1 MRRVAK
7 THVIEY
13 TPYDHRN
20 ERCAVGLLCL
30 LDDGT
35 CTAHIAQQ
43 LRKAKAIDPA
53 CDVQALRD
61 GLISIAAEISENQ
74 KALSLY
80 QSGFGGIRITS
91 NPGTINYSSDE
102 EFENGIK
109 WSMAAAVEPIKPQNS
124 RERSSTSRLFLEVK
138 NAFDSYGW
146 MGHMGQT
153 LEDHRIIPRYQ
164 LLADE
169 GLAVD
174 FALQNGV
181 LHCMQ
186 TVDYRHNPGHK
197 RNEANAKLLTLGLAT
212 QLTKPDTKR
221 YAVLAGMESSE
232 SKAGLKLAE
241 RVSSDVFI
249 NESSEDMSRLFGIMT
264 KAMGQEPMEELT
276 T

>member
-1 MRRVAK
+1 MKRVAK

-13 TPYDHRN
+13 APYDHRN

-35 CTAHIAQQ
+35 CTAHVAQQ

-53 CDVQALRD
+53 CDIQSLRD
-61 GLISIAAEISENQ
+61 GLMSIASEISENRE
-74 KALSLY
+74 ALALY
-80 QSGFGGIRITS
+80 QSGFGGIRITP
-91 NPGTINYSSDE
+91 NPGTINYSSEE

-109 WSMAAAVEPIKPQNS
+109 WSMAVAIEPTKPQAS

-138 NAFDSYGW
+138 NAFDTYGW

-153 LEDHRIIPRYQ
+153 LADHRIIPRYP

-186 TVDYRHNPGHK
+186 TVDYRHNPAHK

-221 YAVLAGMESSE
+221 YSVLAGIEASE

-249 NESSEDMSRLFGIMT
+249 NESSEDMNRLFDIMAR
-264 KAMGQEPMEELT
+264 AMGQQPMDALT